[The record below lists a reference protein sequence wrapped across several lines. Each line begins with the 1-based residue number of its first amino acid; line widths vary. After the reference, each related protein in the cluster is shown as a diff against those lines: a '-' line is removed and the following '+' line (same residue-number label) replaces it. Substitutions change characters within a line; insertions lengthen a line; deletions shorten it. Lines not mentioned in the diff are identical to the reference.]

1 MPTIYCGQKWVDTD
15 FRLFYKP
22 LFRSYRL
29 PAIAGR
35 LREMGEAIMESDEP
49 NQENTGR
56 TALVTTAAVGLMAAF
71 CLLLQRPSLP
81 VPEVRAPEPIP
92 IPIVQPAPQPRKAAV
107 APAPIHKPKRVR
119 RAEQRLTPIIDRIAQ
134 RHAVDPA
141 LVKAI
146 ILAESAYD
154 QRAVS
159 NRGAAGL
166 MQLMPETAAALGV
179 VDRFDPEHNID
190 GGVRYFKQLMVRFD
204 GDKRMALAAY
214 NAGSRKVRQYR
225 GVPPFKATHRYI
237 EKVLRYYS
245 HYKAQ
250 ITDLGQV

>member
-1 MPTIYCGQKWVDTD
+1 
-15 FRLFYKP
+15 
-22 LFRSYRL
+22 
-29 PAIAGR
+29 
-35 LREMGEAIMESDEP
+35 MELDEP
-49 NQENTGR
+49 NQPSAG
-56 TALVTTAAVGLMAAF
+56 AAAFVATAAVGLMAAF

-81 VPEVRAPEPIP
+81 GPQVPAPEPVRMR
-92 IPIVQPAPQPRKAAV
+92 IVQPASQPRKTAAPV
-107 APAPIHKPKRVR
+107 TPIHKPGRVR
-119 RAEQRLTPIIDRIAQ
+119 RAEQRLSPLIDRIAQ
-134 RHAVDPA
+134 RHAVEPA

-166 MQLMPETAAALGV
+166 MQLMPKTAAALGV
-179 VDRFDPEHNID
+179 ADRFDPEHNID

-225 GVPPFKATHRYI
+225 GVPPFKATRRYI
-237 EKVLRYYS
+237 DKVLRYYN

-250 ITDLGQV
+250 IADLGQA